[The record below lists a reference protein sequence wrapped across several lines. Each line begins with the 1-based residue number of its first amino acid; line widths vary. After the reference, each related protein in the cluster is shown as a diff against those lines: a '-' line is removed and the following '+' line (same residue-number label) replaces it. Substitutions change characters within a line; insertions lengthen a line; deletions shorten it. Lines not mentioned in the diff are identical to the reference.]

1 MTRVPMGSLVI
12 NARDL
17 PTWAWLGGLR
27 PQEEHAPATQRRVRG
42 RGTER
47 GMESF
52 RTSLQRLR
60 PKLVGRLSRR
70 EAEKDAGRKGYGA
83 FKLDSLRAV
92 VKEVLMRRKAIAGVV
107 AVAAMAISAPAA
119 FAVGGPNSP
128 GQSGKFKPNSE
139 PCQGPTTSR
148 TVPARRSRAVASEV
162 SRVGT

>member
-1 MTRVPMGSLVI
+1 
-12 NARDL
+12 
-17 PTWAWLGGLR
+17 
-27 PQEEHAPATQRRVRG
+27 
-42 RGTER
+42 
-47 GMESF
+47 
-52 RTSLQRLR
+52 
-60 PKLVGRLSRR
+60 
-70 EAEKDAGRKGYGA
+70 
-83 FKLDSLRAV
+83 
-92 VKEVLMRRKAIAGVV
+92 MRRKAIAGVV